1 MLQSGGVLCPQPGCG
16 MGIMPAEGRE
26 EERRVVCKAAG
37 SGGEGCGFVFCRR
50 CLQGFH
56 LGECHDTLG
65 ADEDGEAG

>member
-16 MGIMPAEGRE
+16 MGIMPGEGRE

-37 SGGEGCGFVFCRR
+37 SGGGGCGFVFCRR

-56 LGECHDTLG
+56 LGECHDTM
-65 ADEDGEAG
+65 EVEEGEAG